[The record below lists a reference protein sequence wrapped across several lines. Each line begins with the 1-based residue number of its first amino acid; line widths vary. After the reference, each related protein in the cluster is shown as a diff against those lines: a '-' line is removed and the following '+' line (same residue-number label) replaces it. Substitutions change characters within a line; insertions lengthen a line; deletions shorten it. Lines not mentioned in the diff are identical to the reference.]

1 MKVEPFIIYCFKEKK
16 HNYTMS
22 LITMIRKAENVTSH
36 HLIFFFVP
44 LQIVILVVM
53 YTEAIIVLIRME
65 NHFRVTRA
73 LRPLFLIDTH
83 YCYGVRR

>member
-1 MKVEPFIIYCFKEKK
+1 MKVEPFIIYFFKEKK

-22 LITMIRKAENVTSH
+22 LIAMIRKAEGVTSH
-36 HLIFFFVP
+36 RLIFFFVP

-53 YTEAIIVLIRME
+53 YTEAIVVLIRME

>member
-16 HNYTMS
+16 RNYTMS
-22 LITMIRKAENVTSH
+22 LITMIRKGEGVTSH